1 MDKLDQLIINQLQDG
16 FPIVDSPYRQIAEQL
31 NITEDLLLQRL
42 QQLLDN
48 GILSRFGPM
57 YHAEKMG

>member
-31 NITEDLLLQRL
+31 NITEDVLL
-42 QQLLDN
+42 
-48 GILSRFGPM
+48 
-57 YHAEKMG
+57 